1 MAATAAVGSNDWQ
14 EKEIGQGL
22 SPETSRRVDDAIKS
36 YFDRLVER
44 TEVPKH
50 IYDLI
55 MGAPKASDE
64 RESASRPA

>member
-1 MAATAAVGSNDWQ
+1 MAATAAVGSNDWH
-14 EKEIGQGL
+14 ENEVGQGL

-44 TEVPKH
+44 TEVPQH

-55 MGAPKASDE
+55 MGSPKAADDRDS
-64 RESASRPA
+64 RSRPA